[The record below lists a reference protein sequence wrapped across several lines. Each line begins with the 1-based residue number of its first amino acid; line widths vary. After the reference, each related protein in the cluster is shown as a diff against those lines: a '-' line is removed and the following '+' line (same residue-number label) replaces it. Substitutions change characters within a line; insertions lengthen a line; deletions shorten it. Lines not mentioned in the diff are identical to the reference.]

1 MDLKAYYRLISSEGK
16 PKKYL
21 LGKCFKNHQHVSL
34 LLVPLFVSAVRRAEE
49 LAVAMDCRLYR
60 SGAARTRYRE
70 LRMARADWAALGVS
84 IAFTLGMFV

>member
-1 MDLKAYYRLISSEGK
+1 MELTAYESIAKNEASAR
-16 PKKYL
+16 KYL

-84 IAFTLGMFV
+84 FVFAATMFV